1 MTSNDRLTQLLC
13 DLIALPS
20 VNPEREVARAQAPY
34 GERRVADF
42 VLNHFQSLGLA
53 VERHE
58 VLPGRENVLVFL
70 PGSDSSLEP
79 VLLEAHMDTVDVQG
93 MDSPFTPSIK
103 QERVYG
109 RGACDTKGSLAVMI
123 HTVSELAAGD
133 VVPRRGCVLA
143 ATADEEYGMRGAQR
157 LVLDGKA
164 FCAAIVGEPTGLRLV
179 SAHDG
184 QMYVRIAAHGKAAHT
199 SNPQNGVN
207 AIYIIKDLVD
217 VLLRRS
223 SAEYCE
229 REHSLCGPPKVTVS
243 MVQGGISEHIVP
255 DYCEITIDCR
265 VIPGETCD
273 RVLEEIKGWAD
284 QGLTLADRQRI
295 TFAEPHKMEPPM
307 ETPTDHPL
315 VQGLRDA
322 AYQVLGRAEVVGV
335 AYNTNASHYA
345 AAGIPCVVF
354 GPGSIAQAHS
364 VEEYVE
370 IEQLH
375 AAAQILRRFLLDGA
389 AALG

>member
-1 MTSNDRLTQLLC
+1 MKSNDRLTQLLC

-20 VNPEREVARAQAPY
+20 VNPERDITRAQVPY
-34 GERRVADF
+34 GEQRVADF
-42 VLNHFQSLGLA
+42 VQRHFESLGLA
-53 VERHE
+53 VKRHE

-70 PGSDSSLEP
+70 PGSDSSLQP

-93 MDSPFTPSIK
+93 MDSPFAPSIR

-109 RGACDTKGSLAVMI
+109 RGACDTKASLAVMM
-123 HTVSELAAGD
+123 HTVSELATDD
-133 VVPRRGCVLA
+133 VDLPRGCVLA
-143 ATADEEYGMRGAQR
+143 ATADEEYGMRGARR
-157 LVLDGKA
+157 LVLDGSG
-164 FCAAIVGEPTGLRLV
+164 FCAAIVGEPTGLQLV
-179 SAHDG
+179 TAHDG
-184 QMYVRIAAHGKAAHT
+184 QMYVRLAAHGKAAHT

-223 SAEYCE
+223 GEEYCG
-229 REHSLCGPPKVTVS
+229 REHSLCGPPKLTVS
-243 MVQGGISEHIVP
+243 MVKGGISEHIVP

-265 VIPGETCD
+265 VIPGETCGE
-273 RVLEEIKGWAD
+273 VLGEIKGWAD
-284 QGLTLADRQRI
+284 QDLAAADRQRI
-295 TFAEPHKMEPPM
+295 TFAEPHKAEPPM

-315 VQGLRDA
+315 VQGMRDA
-322 AYQVLGRAEVVGV
+322 ASHVLGRAEVVGV

-354 GPGSIAQAHS
+354 GPGYIAQAHS

-375 AAAQILRRFLLDGA
+375 SAVRILTRFLLDGA